1 YVKSNNFL
9 NVEEMVLFEK
19 RAKST
24 LNITGYTAIFLLLQT
39 GLRRAEALGL
49 QWGDI
54 DFERHTLS
62 VNRIRDRYGIRTPK
76 TKRSIRT
83 IIIGKP
89 LIKQLTKYQKWCI
102 KIKLKYK
109 KQHNKEDFIFIT
121 PHNTL
126 INENLPNNWLKKIYK
141 DYDKVTRV

>member
-1 YVKSNNFL
+1 LREIADSNRYKNVFIKKLREELKPSTVRNIHVIFIIMMNYAVDEGYLTSHKLRNAYTFEYVKSNNFL

-62 VNRIRDRYGIRTPK
+62 VNRIRDR
-76 TKRSIRT
+76 
-83 IIIGKP
+83 
-89 LIKQLTKYQKWCI
+89 
-102 KIKLKYK
+102 
-109 KQHNKEDFIFIT
+109 
-121 PHNTL
+121 
-126 INENLPNNWLKKIYK
+126 
-141 DYDKVTRV
+141 